1 MYINIII
8 VHQKIFRKIKD
19 TMVKISNRKI
29 TDFLS
34 DNGVVY
40 NNLSDKTKDYITS
53 VATNPIVGSIAGV
66 IDGGGPLKD
75 STLMNNILYKNF
87 KNEFMK
93 YNNKNTIQGGR
104 VSMPMKYF
112 KKGGAI
118 VGFPTSY
125 YGESS
130 CTTSSFINSA
140 NGSSTSDA
148 SPTITRGGLVSSIG
162 MNGGNKNT
170 PYNSKL
176 SLISMS
182 TLNNMKNRYESEHH
196 DMNKLSLSKI
206 DKINILKKIN
216 NDYDNMFIRSIYKR
230 GGYNT
235 ISKTS
240 LSKALKMM

>member
-93 YNNKNTIQGGR
+93 YNNKNFL
-104 VSMPMKYF
+104 VLH
-112 KKGGAI
+112 
-118 VGFPTSY
+118 
-125 YGESS
+125 
-130 CTTSSFINSA
+130 N
-140 NGSSTSDA
+140 
-148 SPTITRGGLVSSIG
+148 RG
-162 MNGGNKNT
+162 N
-170 PYNSKL
+170 
-176 SLISMS
+176 
-182 TLNNMKNRYESEHH
+182 
-196 DMNKLSLSKI
+196 
-206 DKINILKKIN
+206 
-216 NDYDNMFIRSIYKR
+216 
-230 GGYNT
+230 
-235 ISKTS
+235 
-240 LSKALKMM
+240 